1 LSTVQYPGTLTYEL
15 ARYLRFYLGIYGI
28 YGILGY
34 STSVQYCT
42 VKITLC
48 HSRRL
53 LDTLTTRRSTRE
65 NAAMA
70 ALVSSAAAP
79 FPGTAA
85 AAGQPP
91 PPATTTTTISGGAAP
106 ATRQAA
112 LVIAGAHTEVLRTTY
127 GNAEMW
133 VVTQVGRIGA
143 VVRASKVAS
152 SDSSPIVVCRTL
164 FGKRD
169 DATHD
174 LFARVLAERVIA
186 ATGAPLTLAFALKP
200 DVDVTQLKA
209 IVELCCTL
217 L

>member
-1 LSTVQYPGTLTYEL
+1 MSEACDDDADVASCLKPLTS
-15 ARYLRFYLGIYGI
+15 
-28 YGILGY
+28 GY
-34 STSVQYCT
+34 CGV
-42 VKITLC
+42 
-48 HSRRL
+48 
-53 LDTLTTRRSTRE
+53 E
-65 NAAMA
+65 A
-70 ALVSSAAAP
+70 
-79 FPGTAA
+79 
-85 AAGQPP
+85 
-91 PPATTTTTISGGAAP
+91 
-106 ATRQAA
+106 
-112 LVIAGAHTEVLRTTY
+112 
-127 GNAEMW
+127 NAEMW

-152 SDSSPIVVCRTL
+152 SDGPPIVVCRAL

-200 DVDVTQLKA
+200 DVDAMQLKA